1 MDVRGD
7 IALGADQQHLGSA
20 AVQIRV
26 FFFVFF
32 LSQQERW
39 QDVSL
44 LVWGRTGVLTPA
56 STADTLTIPRHVLL
70 PNHCCSDF
78 GWLLFSHLQ
87 SSYPQSWQED
97 WPLSGPDCIPT
108 VQTIQSCF
116 PVFLGG
122 ITNSS
127 CGQKILDKRTQKISD
142 QQTQSANP

>member
-1 MDVRGD
+1 MKENNYGCKRRYCTGSRS
-7 IALGADQQHLGSA
+7 IAPRFCCRSDPC
-20 AVQIRV
+20 
-26 FFFVFF
+26 FFFFF

-127 CGQKILDKRTQKISD
+127 CG
-142 QQTQSANP
+142 